1 MTAPLRQPSRV
12 TFARSALY
20 DALVLA
26 GWLAVSAAAA
36 MGWIVARSSG
46 GAVDLAE
53 ADAQI
58 AAALVLAALPA
69 WFAWYGNG
77 VIEGRTRGQVRT
89 GLHVEGST
97 RRRLVRFAAHP
108 LAIPVWVWL
117 GLVAL
122 AAGLPW
128 VGVAILVVTVALGL
142 GALGTLLG
150 WLLLPGTLAIHDR
163 LAGTRLVEDREGQR

>member
-1 MTAPLRQPSRV
+1 MTL
-12 TFARSALY
+12 ARSALY

-26 GWLAVSAAAA
+26 GWLGASAVTAIA
-36 MGWIVARSSG
+36 WIVLRSSG

-69 WFAWYGNG
+69 WFAWYSKG
-77 VIEGRTRGQVRT
+77 VVEGRTRGQAHA
-89 GLHVEGST
+89 GLAVEGSPW
-97 RRRLVRFAAHP
+97 RRLVRFATHP
-108 LAIPVWVWL
+108 LAIPGWVWL

-128 VGVAILVVTVALGL
+128 VGVAIVVVTVALGL
-142 GALGTLLG
+142 GALGTLLT
-150 WLLLPGTLAIHDR
+150 WLLVPGARAIHDQ
-163 LAGTRLVEDREGQR
+163 LAGTRLIEYREGQQ